1 MMKVVVNEIGICR
14 RGLEIE
20 VPDDHVRDEIERSYR
35 EYARHAKMPGFRQG
49 KIPLDVVRQRFGK
62 EVRDDVVGRL
72 VRESV
77 LKALEEKELQP
88 IDAPVLDRVDYE
100 PGRPL
105 TLTASFEVR
114 PVVTVSG
121 YHGMKATVRRRL
133 VTEEMVETSLGELAD
148 RAAKLEAVEGRP
160 VQKGDYIVG
169 TMSCQFLKGQGK
181 NLDNES
187 LFLEAGAET
196 NHPDFNA
203 AILGLSPGENRSF
216 ETNYPDDYASE
227 ALRGRTVAYAVT
239 LKEIKKK
246 VVPPINDDLARELGQ
261 FTDLADLRAK
271 VRQELDRRAAESER
285 LEVKDHLLGELVSHH
300 TFEVPP
306 SMVEAHIDGRLE
318 GAVRDLMGRGIDPT
332 KAKIDWREEREKLR
346 DGAVKSVRA
355 MIILEAIAAQEQI
368 ETGDEDVTA
377 WLRDEARRHNTSVS
391 ALKDELAQKG
401 RLEPLRRQI
410 VREKSLDFVLN
421 GATITREEK

>member
-1 MMKVVVNEIGICR
+1 MKVVVNEIGTCR

-20 VPDDHVRDEIERSYR
+20 VPGEAVRDEIERSYR
-35 EYARHAKMPGFRQG
+35 EYQRHARLPGFRQG
-49 KIPLDVVRQRFGK
+49 KVPLEVVRQRFGK
-62 EVRDDVVGRL
+62 EVRDDVVARV

-77 LKALEEKELQP
+77 LKALEEKRLEP
-88 IDAPVLDRVDYE
+88 IEAPVLDHVDYDA
-100 PGRPL
+100 GKPL
-105 TLTASFEVR
+105 TLKASFEVR
-114 PVVTVSG
+114 PVVSVSG
-121 YHGMKATVRRRL
+121 YHGMKATVRRRT
-133 VTEEMVETSLGELAD
+133 VNDEMVEASLGELAD

-169 TMSCQFLKGQGK
+169 TMSCRFLKGQGK
-181 NLDNES
+181 DLES
-187 LFLEAGAET
+187 EPLFLEAGAEN

-216 ETNYPDDYASE
+216 EIAYPDDYASE
-227 ALRGRTVAYAVT
+227 ALRGRTVVYTVV

-246 VVPPINDDLARELGQ
+246 VVPPISDELARELGQ
-261 FTDLADLRAK
+261 FAGLAELRAK
-271 VRQELDRRAAESER
+271 VRQELERRAAETER
-285 LEVKDHLLGELVSHH
+285 LEAKDLLLGELVAHH

-306 SMVEAHIDGRLE
+306 SLVESHIDGRLE
-318 GAVRDLMGRGIDPT
+318 GAIRDLMGRGIDPT
-332 KAKIDWREEREKLR
+332 KAKIDWKEEREKLR

-355 MIILEAIAAQEQI
+355 MILLEAIAAQERI
-368 ETGDEDVTA
+368 ETGDEDVNA
-377 WLRDEARRHNTSVS
+377 WLRDEARRHNASVS
-391 ALKDELAQKG
+391 ALKEQLSQNG